1 MKKLIFCISLSL
13 TGLMT
18 ACVDKNEA
26 VDADSKPSWLGG
38 SIYQELKNP
47 SNLEGEFKTY
57 LRLIDD
63 LGEAETLNRT
73 GSKTVF
79 PANDEAFARFFQSNE
94 WGVTSYEQLTVA
106 QKQQLL
112 YGSMLDNAM
121 LINMLSNVSGSG
133 ASTIS
138 PDIKALK
145 HSTNLQV
152 VATVQHMD
160 GSQLPKNNAYWDPY
174 RSTGIYVV
182 SDASQPM
189 MMHFTR
195 EFMLK
200 NNITTK
206 GDNSDF
212 AILTGSPYRE
222 GNAYV
227 FNVGVHEYSDAMKAK
242 TQKDF
247 ASDVICLNGY
257 IHQMEDVVVPPGN
270 MTQILREDP
279 TTTYASRLVDYFS
292 APFKNELLT
301 SAYNG
306 WAIQNDQPEIPMIY
320 EVKYLNKSKNH
331 SVDTDPD
338 DNPLVDER
346 ATARLDF
353 DPGWNQYSPQEG
365 DNAISDAA
373 TFFVPTDEAFE
384 KFFLGN
390 GDGAYLIN
398 LYGRYRDSENT
409 KEHLAENL
417 DSLYQKAPVILTN
430 FLQNLMK
437 QSVINNVPSK
447 FSTIKN
453 DASDYMGV
461 DTTILAR
468 RANGTYDIKIAN
480 NGVIYKMNEM
490 IAPDKYRSV
499 MAPSSVYPDLSVMR
513 WAVDD
518 DEQLG
523 LSFHFYLMAMKSNF
537 AFFVPDNDAFGRYYV
552 DPTHLAWTQPRA
564 LRFSYEGDTIVTAEG
579 TEVRNVGVRCR
590 AYEYDPETN
599 TVGNVLNSGTNI
611 PVAQWKTLF
620 QDILNFHTVVLD
632 VDGAGNKATIGSNGN
647 KYYKTKH
654 GGEIYVTG
662 NTEGCE
668 VMSGQQID
676 NNMASSKITRVYNQ
690 DNGQAFRIDHVIEP
704 PRNSVYKTLQNHDC
718 FAEFHKMCD
727 GFSNAEVLSW
737 AGISNMENSFHTTE
751 QDAYIIFTSDRGS
764 VSQSCLD
771 QNVKMFNTYNYT
783 LYAPNNEAMALAY
796 AAGLPTWEMIADI
809 IEQTNEQYNDGLI
822 DDNEL
827 ANKQAEVKAMIDK
840 MRDFVRYHFQ
850 STSIYAD
857 NVVESGRFGSL
868 GTDQYGLAV
877 EMEVGGG
884 SGKLEV
890 KDVAGVTHVIDA
902 NDRSQH
908 NNLMARDYWFNGR
921 RDQATSIYTT
931 SFCAVHELRVPL
943 FTKSQENNWMTN
955 MSLNDWIQ
963 QAKRIYNN

>member
-18 ACVDKNEA
+18 ACIDKNEA
-26 VDADSKPSWLGG
+26 VDADHKPSWLGE

-47 SNLEGEFKTY
+47 VNLEGEFTTY

-73 GSKTVF
+73 GSKTIF
-79 PANDEAFARFFQSNE
+79 PANDEAFKRFFQSND
-94 WGVTSYEQLTVA
+94 WGVSSYEQLTVA

-121 LINMLSNVSGSG
+121 LINMLSNVPGSGS
-133 ASTIS
+133 STIS

-152 VATVQHMD
+152 AATVQHMD
-160 GSQLPKNNAYWDPY
+160 GSLLPKNNAYWDPY

-182 SDASQPM
+182 SDATQPM

-206 GDNSDF
+206 GENSDF
-212 AILTGSPYRE
+212 AILTGTTYRE

-227 FNVGVHEYSDAMKAK
+227 FNVGIHEYSDAMKAK

-247 ASDVICLNGY
+247 ASDIICQNGY
-257 IHQMEDVVVPPGN
+257 VHQMENVVVPPGN
-270 MTQILREDP
+270 MTQMLREDE
-279 TTTYASRLVDYFS
+279 TTQYASRLVDYFS
-292 APFKNELLT
+292 APFENENVT

-306 WAIQNDQPEIPMIY
+306 WALENGQTPIDKIY
-320 EVKYLNKSKNH
+320 EVKYFNNMKDHAVGS
-331 SVDTDPD
+331 DPD
-338 DNPLVDER
+338 DNPVD
-346 ATARLDF
+346 AKFRLSF
-353 DPGWNQYSPQEG
+353 NPGWNQYSPQESPN
-365 DNAISDAA
+365 DISDAA

-384 KFFLGN
+384 KFFLGD

-417 DSLYQKAPVILTN
+417 DSLHKQAPIILTK

-447 FSTIKN
+447 FATIKN

-461 DTTILAR
+461 DTTILTR
-468 RANGTYDIKIAN
+468 RADGTYDIKIAN
-480 NGVIYKMNEM
+480 NGVIYKLDEM
-490 IAPDKYRSV
+490 IAPDEYRSV
-499 MAPSSVYPDLSVMR
+499 MAPSSVYPDMSVMN
-513 WAVDD
+513 WAVQDD
-518 DEQLG
+518 DNLN

-537 AFFVPDNDAFGRYYV
+537 AFFIPDNEAFNRYYV
-552 DPTHLAWTQPRA
+552 DPTHLGWSQPRA
-564 LRFSYEGDTIVTAEG
+564 LRFSYEGDTLVTAEG
-579 TEVRNVGVRCR
+579 TEVRNVGIRCR
-590 AYEYDPETN
+590 AYDYDPETN
-599 TVGNVLNSGTNI
+599 TVGNVQNSGANI
-611 PVAQWKTLF
+611 AVANWSSLF

-632 VDGAGNKATIGSNGN
+632 VDGAGNRETIGSNGN

-668 VMSGQQID
+668 VKSGQQID
-676 NNMASSKITRVYNQ
+676 NGMAPSKITRVYSQ

-704 PRNSVYKTLQNHDC
+704 PRNSVYKTLQDNDC
-718 FAEFHKMCD
+718 FSEFLQMCD
-727 GFSNAEVLSW
+727 GFSNSDVLSW
-737 AGISNMENSFHTTE
+737 AGISSSKNDFGTTE
-751 QDAYIIFTSDRGS
+751 QDAYIIFTNNRGT
-764 VSQSCLD
+764 VTQSCLD
-771 QNVKMFNTYNYT
+771 YNVKMFNTYNYT

-796 AAGLPTWEMIADI
+796 AAGLPTWDMVADI
-809 IEQTNEQYNDGLI
+809 MQQTNDKYNEGLI
-822 DDNEL
+822 DETEM
-827 ANKQAEVKAMIDK
+827 AAKQAEAKVMIDK
-840 MRDFVRYHFQ
+840 MKDFVRYHFQ

-857 NVVESGRFGSL
+857 KVVESGRFGSL

-877 EMEVGGG
+877 EMTVGGG
-884 SGKLEV
+884 SDKLEV
-890 KDVAGVTHVIDA
+890 ADAAGVTHVIDA
-902 NDRSQH
+902 NDPSQH
-908 NNLMARDYWFNGR
+908 VNMMARDYWFNASR
-921 RDQATSIYTT
+921 TSATSIYTS

-943 FTKSQENNWMTN
+943 FTKSQQNNWITN